1 MTTRSVAR
9 RENALPGPSALIET
23 FPLYFLFSTRAV
35 APILAAFS
43 FVAPK
48 TDPVLHRAALR
59 FGAPA
64 LFAILIKID
73 GLHRML
79 PFRDGH
85 VHLSSA

>member
-1 MTTRSVAR
+1 
-9 RENALPGPSALIET
+9 
-23 FPLYFLFSTRAV
+23 
-35 APILAAFS
+35 
-43 FVAPK
+43 
-48 TDPVLHRAALR
+48 LR

-85 VHLSSA
+85 VHLSSAKYNRLYSKQK